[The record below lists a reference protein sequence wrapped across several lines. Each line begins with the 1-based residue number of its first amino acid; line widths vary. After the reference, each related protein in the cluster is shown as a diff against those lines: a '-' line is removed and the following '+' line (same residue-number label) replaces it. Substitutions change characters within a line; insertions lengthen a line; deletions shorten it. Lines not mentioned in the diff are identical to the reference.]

1 MILSLTIIGSFIG
14 KLLGG
19 YDTLLITLIIF
30 VVMDYLTG
38 VMKAIIEKKLSS
50 SVGFKGIF
58 KKILI
63 FFLIGISVRIDLMLN
78 DIGIRYIVI
87 MFYLINEAISILE
100 NAGKM
105 GLPLPPKLNEIL
117 ESLKQKN

>member
-63 FFLIGISVRIDLMLN
+63 FFLIGISVRIDLLLN

>member
-1 MILSLTIIGSFIG
+1 MILSLTIIGSCIG

>member
-19 YDTLLITLIIF
+19 YDMLLITLIIF

-63 FFLIGISVRIDLMLN
+63 FFLIVISVRIDLMLN

>member
-1 MILSLTIIGSFIG
+1 MILSLTIIGSFIS

-30 VVMDYLTG
+30 VIMDYLTG

-50 SVGFKGIF
+50 AVGFKGIF

-100 NAGKM
+100 NAGKI
-105 GLPLPPKLNEIL
+105 GLPLPPKLLEIL

>member
-1 MILSLTIIGSFIG
+1 MILSLTIRGSFIG

>member
-19 YDTLLITLIIF
+19 YDMLLITLIIF

-63 FFLIGISVRIDLMLN
+63 FFLIVISVRIDLMLN
-78 DIGIRYIVI
+78 DIGIRYVVI